1 MSFHAH
7 FRCDGC
13 EDILHVEDESEM
25 YEKGWLVL
33 SFGEDEGAQHFC
45 SLPCSARWA
54 LSDLAKEA
62 VEAAT
67 KDKEE

>member
-13 EDILHVEDESEM
+13 EDALHVEDESEL
-25 YEKGWLVL
+25 YEKGWVVL
-33 SFGEDEGAQHFC
+33 AFGEVEDSRHFC
-45 SLPCSARWA
+45 SLPCIMRWSD
-54 LSDLAKEA
+54 SDLAREA

-67 KDKEE
+67 HPEEE